1 MNPHLLLLKHC
12 FTSALKVSLKSAI
25 WLLKIMIPATLFVT
39 VLDFIGVISYASA
52 FVEPFFAPAGL
63 DGRGVFVFI
72 TAIFASIYPAIAVM
86 ATLGIEF
93 RMAVILASMLL
104 IAHNLIVEST
114 IQKRTGASFFGM
126 IVLRIVF
133 AYITAV
139 VLNALLPVDMTGTL
153 ILDVATERPD
163 SWGALFA
170 GWGVSMIKLIGQ
182 ILTFII
188 SLNILQN
195 ILREYKIL
203 DRLIKPLRP
212 LMKVLGLSNNTT
224 FLWLV
229 ANTLGLAYG
238 GTTIVNELEKGE
250 VTRGEA
256 RQLNISIALTHSLIE
271 DTLLFVAIG
280 IPLLWLVV
288 PRMLCSIIAVH
299 GDTLLKRI
307 FVRSSSPIKL

>member
-1 MNPHLLLLKHC
+1 MKSHLSKLKFCLL
-12 FTSALKVSLKSAI
+12 SALKVSFKSAV
-25 WLLKIMIPATLFVT
+25 WLLKIMIPATLLVA
-39 VLDFIGVISYASA
+39 VLDYIGVISYASA

-114 IQKRTGASFFGM
+114 IQKRTGSSFLGM
-126 IVLRIVF
+126 IALRIIF

-139 VLNALLPVDMTGTL
+139 VLNAILPTDMSGTL
-153 ILDVATERPD
+153 ILDVAVERPD

-170 GWGVSMIKLIGQ
+170 GWGVSMVKLTGQ
-182 ILTFII
+182 ILLFVI
-188 SLNILQN
+188 SLNFLQN

-203 DRLIKPLRP
+203 DALIKPLSP
-212 LMKVLGLSNNTT
+212 VMKVLGLSNNTT

-238 GTTIVNELEKGE
+238 GTIIVKEVEKGE
-250 VTRGEA
+250 MTRNEA
-256 RQLNISIALTHSLIE
+256 RKLNISIALTHSIIE
-271 DTLLFVAIG
+271 DTILFIAIG
-280 IPLLWLVV
+280 IPFLWLIL
-288 PRMLCSIIAVH
+288 PRLLCSIIAVH
-299 GDTLLKRI
+299 GDRLIRYLFVKRKRLA
-307 FVRSSSPIKL
+307 V